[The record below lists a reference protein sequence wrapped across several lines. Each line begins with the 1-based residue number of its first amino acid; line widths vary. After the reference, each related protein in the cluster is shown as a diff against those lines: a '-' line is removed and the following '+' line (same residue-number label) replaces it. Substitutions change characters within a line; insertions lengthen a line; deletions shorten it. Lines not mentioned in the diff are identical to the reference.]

1 MGSNVNVTRASIGA
15 MAVGWSIRTAR
26 AGIPPWDVAGFRAI
40 NGLPGW
46 LSPIVWGPMQ
56 AGALASPLV
65 VAGAVALRG
74 DRRTAARI
82 ATTGVTAWG
91 IAKVVKGSV
100 ERGRPGDREASTVLR
115 LGSADHGYG
124 YPSGHAAVAATL
136 AVALPGGAG
145 RSIALGATVLAGIV
159 GISRIYVGAHYP
171 LDVLGGWALGTV
183 IGDAYRATEAWA
195 LSSGA
200 T

>member
-1 MGSNVNVTRASIGA
+1 MGANVNVARASIGSIV
-15 MAVGWSIRTAR
+15 VGWSIRTAR
-26 AGIPPWDVAGFRAI
+26 AGIPPWDAAGFRAV
-40 NGLPGW
+40 NRLPDW

-65 VAGAVALRG
+65 IAGATALRG
-74 DRRTAARI
+74 DRRTAVRI

-91 IAKVVKGSV
+91 IAKLVKGSV
-100 ERGRPGDREASTVLR
+100 ERGRPGDHDDSTVLR

-136 AVALPGGAG
+136 AVAIPCGAR
-145 RSIALGATVLAGIV
+145 RSIALGATVLAGVV

-183 IGDAYRATEAWA
+183 IGDAYHATEAWA
-195 LSSGA
+195 LNSEA